1 MAAIDG
7 AKVNFVYAQDSS
19 HLPAT
24 LDANTVYFVPQS
36 QTESGVLRVGSDIIA
51 TTDSSNIVI
60 TGSGSVVT
68 GATWNNNT
76 LTLTLG
82 DVPAASASNAGLM
95 SASDFSK
102 LAGITAGAEPNQNA
116 FGKMFVQKQDGATS
130 TNLEFNATSTVDIF
144 RTSYAGAF
152 NVNQSTLGN
161 KDWLTIDLRDATTTL
176 HGAMSAS
183 DKTKLDGIATG
194 AEANVQ
200 SNWNETTTT
209 SDAYILNKPTALS
222 DFTNDLAVATT
233 SASGLMSA
241 TDKSALDGAVSD
253 ISDIQ
258 DFITDSV
265 DPALEKLSNIE
276 EGAEPNQNAFSAV
289 DLDYYDNSGIR
300 QTFTVYSQEPT
311 DTYYEKYSSA
321 FRLNVSGPK
330 SSNTTIVDIDL
341 KDATTTIHGAMSST
355 DKTKL
360 DGINA
365 GAEVNQNAFSNVAVS
380 GQTTVEADAKT
391 DTLTLVAGSNVTITT
406 DATNDSITI
415 SAASAPA
422 APVTSVNTQTGAV
435 VLDADDVGAIA
446 SSLKGANSGV
456 AELDATGKV
465 PTSQLPSFVDDVL
478 EYATRSAFPAT
489 GEAGKIYIDLST
501 NLTYR
506 WGGTEYVEISPSLAL
521 GTTSSTA
528 FRGDYGNT
536 AYTHATDSSRL
547 TTATASGLYKVAST
561 AEGHVASLTAVQKSD
576 ITDLGIP
583 AQDTTYS
590 AATTTTDGLMSA
602 TDKANLDQAVT
613 DIESLADEVA
623 GIEPGAEVN
632 QNAYSNVTVLG
643 ADSSGSA
650 YSRTYSAASKTDI
663 FREAFGNAFIV
674 SNTAGQ
680 GVNVAH
686 IDIRDAT
693 TTMHGAMST
702 TDKTKLDG
710 ITVGAEPNVQSN
722 WTETSS
728 SSDAYILN
736 KPTALS
742 DFTNDLADATTSASG
757 LMSATDKSKLNGI
770 EAGAEVNDN
779 SLTTLTLYNDADSQ
793 GEELFASI
801 PLGSAPTLK
810 LTAIGATSFTGYNSE
825 STVVGGEFYT
835 PYAFTDLYVDSTLA
849 GSASEYP
856 GELNLVSGSNVSL
869 TYSTSSNMHTVT
881 IDATDTTYSD
891 ATTTTDGLMSSADK
905 TKLNG
910 ITAGAEPN
918 QNAISNVTV
927 GSVTI
932 SAVSATD
939 TITLI
944 AGNNVT
950 LTPNATN
957 KSVTITSAM
966 PTWTVV

>member
-102 LAGITAGAEPNQNA
+102 LAGI
-116 FGKMFVQKQDGATS
+116 
-130 TNLEFNATSTVDIF
+130 
-144 RTSYAGAF
+144 
-152 NVNQSTLGN
+152 
-161 KDWLTIDLRDATTTL
+161 
-176 HGAMSAS
+176 
-183 DKTKLDGIATG
+183 ATG

-200 SNWNETTTT
+200 SNWDETTTT

-233 SASGLMSA
+233 SADGLMSA
-241 TDKSALDGAVSD
+241 TDKTKLDG
-253 ISDIQ
+253 
-258 DFITDSV
+258 IT
-265 DPALEKLSNIE
+265 A
-276 EGAEPNQNAFSAV
+276 GAEPNQNAFGKMVVQKQDGSTSTNVVFNASSTV
-289 DLDYYDNSGIR
+289 D
-300 QTFTVYSQEPT
+300 TFRTSYAG
-311 DTYYEKYSSA
+311 A
-321 FRLNVSGPK
+321 FNVNK
-330 SSNTTIVDIDL
+330 STLGDRDWLTVDIR
-341 KDATTTIHGAMSST
+341 DATTTLHGAMSAS

-360 DGINA
+360 DGIA
-365 GAEVNQNAFSNVAVS
+365 TGAEVNQNAFSNVAVS
-380 GQTTVEADAKT
+380 GQTTVEADSKT

-478 EYATRSAFPAT
+478 EYATKSAFPAT
-489 GEAGKIYIDLST
+489 GETGKIYVDLST

-583 AQDTTYS
+583 AQDTTYT

-650 YSRTYSAASKTDI
+650 YSRTYSATTKTDT
-663 FREAFGNAFIV
+663 FREAFSNAFIV

-680 GVNVAH
+680 GVNVPH

-693 TTMHGAMST
+693 TTSHGAMST
-702 TDKTKLDG
+702 SDKTKLDG
-710 ITVGAEPNVQSN
+710 ITAGAEPNVQAN
-722 WTETSS
+722 WSESDS
-728 SSDAYILN
+728 SSDAYIQN

-742 DFTNDLADATTSASG
+742 AFTNDLATATTSTAG
-757 LMSATDKSKLNGI
+757 LMSSTDKSKLNGI

-779 SLTTLTLYNDADSQ
+779 SLTTLTLYNDADAGQ
-793 GEELFASI
+793 GPELFASV
-801 PLGSAPTLK
+801 PLGSAPTLQF
-810 LTAIGATSFTGYNSE
+810 TAIGATSFTGYNSE

-835 PYAFTDLYVDSTLA
+835 PYAYTDLYVDGVQVDTATSFPADLRFNS
-849 GSASEYP
+849 GDNVELEY
-856 GELNLVSGSNVSL
+856 
-869 TYSTSSNMHTVT
+869 SSDAV
-881 IDATDTTYSD
+881 IISATDTTYSD
-891 ATTTTDGLMSSADK
+891 ATTSASGLMSSADK

-932 SAVSATD
+932 SAASATD

-957 KSVTITSAM
+957 KSITITSAM